1 MLKFMLL
8 DLFTLRSVCSKLE
21 IMQMMNI
28 LNILNIAL
36 LFFLTFSI
44 GAPYF
49 FAPFYYF

>member
-1 MLKFMLL
+1 MVKFMLL
-8 DLFTLRSVCSKLE
+8 DLFTFRSVGSKPKFMRV
-21 IMQMMNI
+21 ITI